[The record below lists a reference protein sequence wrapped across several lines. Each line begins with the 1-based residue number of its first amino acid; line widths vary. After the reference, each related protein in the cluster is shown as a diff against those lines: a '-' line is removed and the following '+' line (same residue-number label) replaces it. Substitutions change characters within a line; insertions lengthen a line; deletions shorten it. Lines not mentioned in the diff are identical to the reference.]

1 MKLLSGIVAL
11 ITVGILGTAQAA
23 PVDDLMAT
31 VPADE
36 APILADIQVMTG
48 ADDGADPIISRSIF
62 HEDLRQAEQWL
73 LGRLESIEGLE
84 ASTSPVSVSVELD
97 GAMVDVDDLLNIVA
111 ELPGATD
118 APLIVI
124 GAHLDSTAKASPEG
138 WDALT
143 DPAPGADD
151 DASGVAAL
159 LSMARTLA
167 AWPGGFQ
174 HTIRFVFF
182 TAEEVGLLGSEQY
195 VADLVAEGAEV
206 EAMLQLDPVGFNGN
220 GTDLLWFASD
230 ARWPELRERA
240 DLVAA
245 EAETWLTVQGVDAAL
260 IGGDDRS
267 DHFHF
272 WQEGWPALHFGAFP
286 PPPDY
291 HKTTDTL
298 AVVDL
303 AFLAEVTRTLTWL
316 AADLAVANAAPPP
329 ADEGGCECSVATSA
343 RAEGWLMGSVLALA
357 WARRRKRQCT

>member
-1 MKLLSGIVAL
+1 MKLSSGIAAL
-11 ITVGILGTAQAA
+11 ITVGIMGTAQAA
-23 PVDDLMAT
+23 PVDDLMAS
-31 VPADE
+31 VAADE
-36 APILADIQVMTG
+36 DPLLADIRVMTG
-48 ADDGADPIISRSIF
+48 ADGSAAPIISRSIF
-62 HEDLRQAEQWL
+62 HDDLRRAEQWL
-73 LGRLESIEGLE
+73 IDQLESVEGLE
-84 ASTSPVSVSVELD
+84 VSTHSVSVSVELD
-97 GAMVDVDDLLNIVA
+97 GTDVDVDDLLNIVA
-111 ELPGATD
+111 ELPGTTD
-118 APLIVI
+118 APLIVL
-124 GAHLDSTAKASPEG
+124 GCHLDSTAKASPEG
-138 WDALT
+138 WNALT

-159 LSMARTLA
+159 LAMARTLA
-167 AWPGGFQ
+167 AWPGGFE

-195 VADLVAEGAEV
+195 VADLVAEGADV

-230 ARWPELRERA
+230 SRWPELRERA

-245 EAETWLTVQGVDAAL
+245 DAETWLTVQGVDAAL

-272 WQEGWPALHFGAFP
+272 WEEGWPALHFGAFP

-291 HKTTDTL
+291 HKMTDTL

-316 AADLAVANAAPPP
+316 AADLAVANEPPP
-329 ADEGGCECSVATSA
+329 VTEGGCECTVATTAGTS
-343 RAEGWLMGSVLALA
+343 GWLIASVLGLA